1 MKRLT
6 FSCHFYKTEWTQE
19 RGNGEILWLEGK
31 HLEAIKIQSDVELVV
46 EGWCPLDAAWMVP
59 NADGVTGVISQK
71 KGLSAIKIA
80 AKDAGDASIYYRVY
94 LRKLGWTE
102 FYRDGAI
109 CGASVAK
116 SNNFIEGIQIFW
128 MGINDDLEIR
138 MKAAERKLSE
148 YTWVKSH
155 LFIRNPEDMLLAST
169 KSYLNGKKSE
179 MTEVEWG
186 VILPPKKDDSTG
198 GGSYVGGVLD
208 EDLNWVAGHERNRN
222 KNVKYA
228 CVGGYEVDELDI
240 RDSREE
246 VIFGGIFIKSFG
258 LLFTECL
265 SRLWYIAANETSLR
279 IAILTIPEQEEFFHE
294 FTQLLGIED
303 YRLLVVDEPTRFAKV
318 YVPDQTVRIWS
329 DFRREYITVY
339 NRILKNVTPGKEEKL
354 YLTRSVLPGQDGI
367 NEHFLERFFTKRGFK
382 IVVPE
387 KYKASELVA
396 LMAGAKEVV
405 CTEGALSYL
414 GLFCKKGTLF
424 TIFRRTDDSI
434 TIPQLIIN
442 QARGLKVTYIDAT
455 HNILPVKNSES
466 ICLYGPTPFFVEY
479 LKANQIE
486 YSEGELAFEIGDFCN
501 KYIKM
506 WFEKYSDP
514 KNFEAISG
522 NTFADV
528 MLYLNREYGTGELDK
543 KNYVTEEEKRQ
554 KKLKYRNVKLKKEI
568 LVLKEKLKEFEDREA
583 EFKKQEAEFQKSK
596 TEFKK
601 RYAKLKRRE
610 TEFEKREAESQIHEA
625 ELENHDKELKKYDI
639 ELNKSETEFET
650 ELMKMETT
658 WKPNRRRRRQLRK
671 YEI

>member
-6 FSCHFYKTEWTQE
+6 FSCRFYKTEWTQE

-31 HLEAIKIQSDVELVV
+31 HLEAIKIQSDVELII

-59 NADGVTGVISQK
+59 NADGVTGVIGQK

-80 AKDAGDASIYYRVY
+80 AKGAGDASVYYRVY

-102 FYRDGAI
+102 FYRDGAT

-148 YTWVKSH
+148 YEWVKTH

-198 GGSYVGGVLD
+198 DGSYVGGVLD

-246 VIFGGIFIKSFG
+246 VIFGGIFIKTFG

-265 SRLWYIAANETSLR
+265 SRLWYIATNETNLR
-279 IAILTIPEQEEFFHE
+279 IAVLTIPEHEEFFHE

-303 YRLLVVDEPTRFAKV
+303 YRLLVVDKPTRFAKV

-339 NRILKNVTPGKEEKL
+339 NKILKNITPGNEEKI

-367 NEHFLERFFTKRGFK
+367 NEHFLERFYAKRGFK

-387 KYKASELVA
+387 RNKISELVA

-405 CTEGALSYL
+405 CTEGELSYL
-414 GLFCKKGTLF
+414 GLFCKKDTSF
-424 TIFRRTDDSI
+424 TIFRRTDESI
-434 TIPQLIIN
+434 LIPQLIIN

-455 HNILPVKNSES
+455 HNFLPVKSSES

-479 LKANQIE
+479 LNANQIE
-486 YSEGELAFEIGDFCN
+486 YSEGELTFDIGDFCN

-506 WFEKYSDP
+506 WFTKYSDP
-514 KNFEAISG
+514 QYFKSISG
-522 NTFADV
+522 NTLADV
-528 MLYLNREYGTGELDK
+528 MLCLNREYGKGELNK
-543 KNYVTEEEKRQ
+543 RHYVTQAEKQQ
-554 KKLKYRNVKLKKEI
+554 KKYKLRNAELEKEI
-568 LVLKEKLKEFEDREA
+568 LELKEKLKEFEDREA
-583 EFKKQEAEFQKSK
+583 EFQKREAEL
-596 TEFKK
+596 KK
-601 RYAKLKRRE
+601 REEKSQRHEAKSQ
-610 TEFEKREAESQIHEA
+610 KREAESQRYEAESQKHEA
-625 ELENHDKELKKYDI
+625 EFEDREKELEKYDI
-639 ELNKSETEFET
+639 DINRSETDFET
-650 ELMKMETT
+650 ELKKTATT
-658 WKPNRRRRRQLRK
+658 WKPNRRRRRKLRQ